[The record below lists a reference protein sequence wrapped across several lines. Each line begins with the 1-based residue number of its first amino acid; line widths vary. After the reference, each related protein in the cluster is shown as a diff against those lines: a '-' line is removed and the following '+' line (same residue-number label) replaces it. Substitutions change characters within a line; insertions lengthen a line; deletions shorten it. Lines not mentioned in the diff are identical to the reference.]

1 MQAAQQRRTGE
12 VGAEDAAEQRQQRRE
27 CQQQRRGLGRSD
39 AAGRVVQFPVRIAA
53 VQRLRT
59 LARRRRT
66 ALQQHLGRC
75 AGELLDQLY
84 LAGIARQG
92 RQGAQQP
99 LQVDRQ
105 QQRALQALV
114 GAAHRRGA
122 VQQPALADLVG
133 FGGDVLATFHPVQDI
148 QGGEA
153 DRAGA
158 VVVLGGLA
166 GRVQVGI
173 DHAVP
178 GQQAALGGLDAGGVA
193 ALQGFE
199 GEGAGRGGAGVG
211 GELLQGLAQGAGLAF
226 GPGRVQLALLRLT
239 GAAEDAE
246 PEQGAGG
253 RHAQ

>member
-1 MQAAQQRRTGE
+1 M
-12 VGAEDAAEQRQQRRE
+12 
-27 CQQQRRGLGRSD
+27 
-39 AAGRVVQFPVRIAA
+39 
-53 VQRLRT
+53 
-59 LARRRRT
+59 
-66 ALQQHLGRC
+66 
-75 AGELLDQLY
+75 
-84 LAGIARQG
+84 
-92 RQGAQQP
+92 
-99 LQVDRQ
+99 
-105 QQRALQALV
+105 
-114 GAAHRRGA
+114 
-122 VQQPALADLVG
+122 
-133 FGGDVLATFHPVQDI
+133 QDI

-239 GAAEDAE
+239 GAAEDAD